1 MFSYAFKKSSG
12 LQCVLSQVGLL
23 AGGVGLGELADSEP
37 GGWGEDET
45 LDDSEIIAVKNEAT
59 KKKRAS
65 EREKRRK
72 EKERSSK
79 LSWESVQKGADCYIF
94 AWISDLKIY
103 LIFLT
108 TLYVDPTGLVFGLI
122 ESCRGI

>member
-1 MFSYAFKKSSG
+1 MFSYAFKKSSD

-79 LSWESVQKGADCYIF
+79 LS
-94 AWISDLKIY
+94 
-103 LIFLT
+103 
-108 TLYVDPTGLVFGLI
+108 
-122 ESCRGI
+122 